1 MIMIQRS
8 NKRIPHFSEPTLTT
22 GIHWL
27 WTTALLI
34 VWVSLALPTSAV
46 HAAEMVRVKVK
57 QANLR
62 AGPGTR
68 YKKVWKVP
76 RNYPYR
82 VLHRKGRWLKVRDF
96 EGFEDWIYAPLTDR
110 NPAAV
115 VKVSRANIRKGPSTS
130 HPVVFTADAGV
141 AFRVLDKK
149 GKWIKVR
156 ANDGDQGWIYK
167 PLLWGFFGSRN
178 GP

>member
-1 MIMIQRS
+1 MVMNYRPD
-8 NKRIPHFSEPTLTT
+8 KGIPYVNGPARARGLA
-22 GIHWL
+22 WL
-27 WTTALLI
+27 WTTAMLVLCI
-34 VWVSLALPTSAV
+34 SPALPTSGV
-46 HAAEMVRVKVK
+46 RAAEMVRVKVK

-62 AGPGTR
+62 AGPGTQ

-110 NPAAV
+110 NPAVV
-115 VKVSRANIRKGPSTS
+115 VKVSRANVRKGPSTS

-141 AFRVLDKK
+141 VFRVIDKK

-156 ANDGDQGWIYK
+156 ANDGDRGWIYK
-167 PLLWGFFGSRN
+167 PLLWGFFGSGT